1 MEEADIRESSICET
15 TPLRLEEEI
24 ESKDASK
31 SKSGTVLDSKSIIE
45 ENKLSP
51 TRTEPGDISSP
62 KSNVTKSE
70 DTDNTVIH
78 KPSSSSQVPKGNGSS
93 PTQLSESK
101 ESEKTGHSRQES
113 IKQAKARF
121 LESDI

>member
-1 MEEADIRESSICET
+1 M
-15 TPLRLEEEI
+15 
-24 ESKDASK
+24 
-31 SKSGTVLDSKSIIE
+31 VLDSKSIVE
-45 ENKLSP
+45 GNKLSP
-51 TRTEPGDISSP
+51 IRTEPGDISSP
-62 KSNVTKSE
+62 NSNVTKSE

-78 KPSSSSQVPKGNGSS
+78 KPSSSSQVPKGNSSS

-101 ESEKTGHSRQES
+101 ESEKTGHTSSRQES